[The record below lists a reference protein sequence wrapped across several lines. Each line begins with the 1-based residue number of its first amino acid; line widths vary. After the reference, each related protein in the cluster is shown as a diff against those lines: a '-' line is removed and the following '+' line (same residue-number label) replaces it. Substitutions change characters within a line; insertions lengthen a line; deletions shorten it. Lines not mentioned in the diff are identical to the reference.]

1 MDTINLAGVVRESIT
16 DGPGIRFAVFCQGCT
31 HHCPGCH
38 NEETWAIGAGKD
50 VTIDKIMEEIKKDP
64 LLSGVTFSG
73 GEPFLQAEGF
83 LELARRIKRETKLNI
98 MIFTGFLIEE
108 LYETNDES
116 INELISMSD
125 YIVDGKFDI
134 DRKDLTLKY
143 RGSSNQRIID
153 VKESIKNHKLML
165 AMEYMV

>member
-1 MDTINLAGVVRESIT
+1 MDTINLAGIVRESIT

-38 NEETWAIGAGKD
+38 NEETWAIGGGKD

-64 LLSGVTFSG
+64 ILSGVTFSG

-83 LELARRIKRETKLNI
+83 LELAKRIKSETKLNI

-108 LYETNDES
+108 LKEKDNDS
-116 INELISMSD
+116 IKQLISLAD
-125 YIVDGKFDI
+125 YIVDGKFVLAQ
-134 DRKDLTLKY
+134 KDLTLKY

-165 AMEYMV
+165 AKEYMV